1 MVRRGPKTARG
12 AEREEKALPTTA
24 TNTFPMKKLI
34 IKTCEKSKWLRKE
47 ALIAI
52 EEWEADL
59 AEREEGVLSG
69 ALNLI
74 TTNKG
79 AEYQISPIKQKL
91 ASFVM

>member
-1 MVRRGPKTARG
+1 
-12 AEREEKALPTTA
+12 
-24 TNTFPMKKLI
+24 MKKLI

-52 EEWEADL
+52 EEWEAGGG
-59 AEREEGVLSG
+59 AERKEGILHG

-79 AEYQISPIKQKL
+79 AEYQIYTYQTKTCIICDVRQTKE
-91 ASFVM
+91 A